1 MAVPEVAPGRKT
13 PIPWVFLRQRSKNH
27 VRSVGSPDTGVRKVD
42 AWKVDEAPASAKLM
56 PMTASPT
63 IWTIGYERASPD
75 ALIAALRAAGVQ
87 TLLDVRELPLSRR
100 AGFSKSPLR
109 AALQE
114 AGIGYVHLKGL
125 GTPAEGRMA
134 GRQGDLPRFWE
145 IVERRMETPEAE
157 ADLARAAEIAKSERA
172 CLLCVEADPHI
183 CHRLRVAQG
192 LRDRYG
198 FAVEH
203 LHPVLPDGGKP

>member
-1 MAVPEVAPGRKT
+1 MSRNV
-13 PIPWVFLRQRSKNH
+13 
-27 VRSVGSPDTGVRKVD
+27 DT
-42 AWKVDEAPASAKLM
+42 ATSHAKLWDM
-56 PMTASPT
+56 AGTPT
-63 IWTIGYERASPD
+63 IWTIGYEKASQD
-75 ALIAALRAAGVQ
+75 SVIAALRAAGIR

-109 AALQE
+109 AGLAE

-134 GRQGDLPRFWE
+134 GRMHDHERFWA

-157 ADLARAAEIAKSERA
+157 ADLQRAAAIAREEPA
-172 CLLCVEADPHI
+172 CLLCVEADPCV
-183 CHRLRVAQG
+183 CHRLRVAQ
-192 LRDRYG
+192 LLAERFG

-203 LHPVLPDGGKP
+203 LHPVLSDGARR